1 MNVLQ
6 TRRGSL
12 RLPAFLPD
20 GTRAVVRGLDA
31 ADLRACG
38 IEAMMVNALHLST
51 SPGTSTVAA
60 VGGVHRF
67 MGWDGIVASDS
78 GGFQAWSLAHAN
90 AKLGSVT
97 DKGFVYRHEKKGAKH
112 LLTPEK
118 CIRHQ
123 VELGSD
129 ILFCLDQCTHPDE
142 SAEVQAASV
151 ARTLAWARRCRDEFV
166 ARTGAEPGRS
176 DPGDRP
182 LLFAVV
188 QGGNDDDLRKRC
200 AGELVEMGFD
210 GFGFG
215 GWPVEAGGGLTDMV
229 ARVAELLPTQAP
241 KHALGIG
248 KPDNIVAA
256 WRAGYTLFDCAIPT
270 RDARRRRLY
279 VTSDSVVNAVEKFNN
294 FAFLYMEDERH
305 ARDESPVDPQLD
317 PDGPSRAYLHHLFKI
332 KDGSAERLA
341 TKHNLTFYARLID
354 DLRRAEG
361 PTS

>member
-1 MNVLQ
+1 MRTLA
-6 TRRGSL
+6 TRRGAL

-31 ADLRACG
+31 ADLKNCG

-51 SPGTSTVAA
+51 NPGTSTVAA
-60 VGGVHRF
+60 IGGVHRF

-78 GGFQAWSLAHAN
+78 GGFQAWSLAHAS

-123 VELGSD
+123 LELGTD
-129 ILFCLDQCTHPDE
+129 ILFCLDQCTHPDD
-142 SAEVQAASV
+142 SQEVQAQSV

-166 ARTGAEPGRS
+166 ARTGAEPGRGDGS
-176 DPGDRP
+176 DRP

-188 QGGNDDDLRKRC
+188 QGGNDADLRRRC
-200 AGELVEMGFD
+200 ADELAAMGFD

-215 GWPVEAGGGLTDMV
+215 GWPVAEDGGLVEMV
-229 ARVAELLPTQAP
+229 ARVAEMLPAEAP

-248 KPDNIVAA
+248 KPGNIVAA
-256 WRAGYTLFDCAIPT
+256 WRAGYGLFDCAIPT

-279 VTSDSVVNAVEKFNN
+279 VTSDMHHNDLEKLEKSS
-294 FAFLYMEDERH
+294 FLYVEDERH
-305 ARDESPVDPQLD
+305 ARDAAPLDPQLD
-317 PDGPSRAYLHHLFKI
+317 AEGPSRAYLHHLFKI

-341 TKHNLTFYARLID
+341 TKHNLTFYARLIET
-354 DLRRAEG
+354 LRRADSG
-361 PTS
+361 VA

>member
-1 MNVLQ
+1 MKELA
-6 TRRGSL
+6 TRRGPL

-31 ADLRACG
+31 ADLKACG

-51 SPGTSTVAA
+51 NPGTSTVAA
-60 VGGVHRF
+60 LGGVHRF

-97 DKGFVYRHEKKGAKH
+97 DKGFVYRHEKNGPKN

-123 VELGSD
+123 LELGAD

-151 ARTLAWARRCRDEFV
+151 KRTIAWAKRCRDEFV
-166 ARTGAEPGRS
+166 ARVGAEAGAA
-176 DPGDRP
+176 PGDRP

-188 QGGNDDDLRKRC
+188 QGGNDDELRRRC
-200 AGELVEMGFD
+200 ADELAAMGFD

-215 GWPVEAGGGLTDMV
+215 GWPVAEGGGLTDMV
-229 ARVAELLPTQAP
+229 ARVAELLPAEAP

-256 WRAGYTLFDCAIPT
+256 WRAGYRLFDCAIPT

-279 VTSDSVVNAVEKFNN
+279 VSSENGSNRLSNN
-294 FAFLYMEDERH
+294 NIFSFLYVEDERY
-305 ARDESPVDPQLD
+305 ARDDSAIDPALED
-317 PDGPSRAYLHHLFKI
+317 SGPSRAYLHHLFKI
-332 KDGSAERLA
+332 KDAAAERLA
-341 TKHNLTFYARLID
+341 TKHNLMFYARLID
-354 DLRRAEG
+354 RLRAA
-361 PTS
+361 S

>member
-1 MNVLQ
+1 MNVLE
-6 TRRGSL
+6 TRRGPL

-31 ADLRACG
+31 ADVAACG

-51 SPGTSTVAA
+51 NPGTSTVAA
-60 VGGVHRF
+60 LGGVHRF

-97 DKGFVYRHEKKGAKH
+97 DKGFVYRHEKNGPKH

-123 VELGSD
+123 LELGSD
-129 ILFCLDQCTHPDE
+129 ILFCLDQCTHPDD
-142 SAEVQAASV
+142 SREVQEASV
-151 ARTLAWARRCRDEFV
+151 ARTIAWARRCRDEFA
-166 ARTGAEPGRS
+166 ARVGGAPGDGGS
-176 DPGDRP
+176 DRP

-188 QGGNDDDLRKRC
+188 QGGNAADLRERC
-200 AGELVEMGFD
+200 ADELARMGFD

-215 GWPVEAGGGLTDMV
+215 GWPVAEDGGLTDMV
-229 ARVAELLPTQAP
+229 ARVAELLPIDAP

-248 KPDNIVAA
+248 KPDNIVTA
-256 WRAGYTLFDCAIPT
+256 WRAGYRLFDCAIPT

-279 VTSDSVVNAVEKFNN
+279 VTSDNVYTDLKNIENSS
-294 FAFLYMEDERH
+294 FLYIEDERY
-305 ARDESPVDPQLD
+305 ARDDSPVDPTLSD
-317 PDGPSRAYLHHLFKI
+317 SGPSRAYLHHLFKI
-332 KDGSAERLA
+332 KDSSAERLA
-341 TKHNLTFYARLID
+341 TKHNLSFYARLIER
-354 DLRRAEG
+354 LRAAEP
-361 PTS
+361 PTP

>member
-1 MNVLQ
+1 MKTLQ
-6 TRRGSL
+6 TRRGAL

-31 ADLRACG
+31 TDVAACG

-51 SPGTSTVAA
+51 NPGTSTVAA
-60 VGGVHRF
+60 LGGVHRF

-123 VELGSD
+123 LELGTD

-142 SAEVQAASV
+142 SADIQEASV
-151 ARTLAWARRCRDEFV
+151 TRTLNWARRCREAFTDRV
-166 ARTGAEPGRS
+166 GEPGS
-176 DPGDRP
+176 DVSERP

-188 QGGNDDDLRKRC
+188 QGGNDPDLRKRC
-200 AGELVEMGFD
+200 ADQLAEMGFD

-215 GWPVEAGGGLTDMV
+215 GWPVAEDGRLTDMV
-229 ARVAELLPTQAP
+229 SHVAELLPADAP

-256 WRAGYTLFDCAIPT
+256 WRAGYQMFDCAIPT

-279 VTSDSVVNAVEKFNN
+279 VTSKYEVNTLEKNDN
-294 FAFLYMEDERH
+294 SSFLYIEDERH
-305 ARDESPVDPQLD
+305 ARDNSPIDPALGD
-317 PDGPSRAYLHHLFKI
+317 TGPSRAYLHHLFKI
-332 KDGSAERLA
+332 KDSSAERLA
-341 TKHNLTFYARLID
+341 TKHNLQFYARLIER
-354 DLRRAEG
+354 LRSAGETA
-361 PTS
+361 P

>member
-1 MNVLQ
+1 MKLLE
-6 TRRGSL
+6 TRRGGL

-31 ADLRACG
+31 DDLKACG

-51 SPGTSTVAA
+51 NPGTSTVAA
-60 VGGVHRF
+60 VGGIHRF
-67 MGWDGIVASDS
+67 MGFDGIVASDS

-97 DKGFVYRHEKKGAKH
+97 DKGFVYRHEKGGPKN

-123 VELGSD
+123 IELGSD

-142 SAEVQAASV
+142 SPAVQEASV
-151 ARTLAWARRCRDEFV
+151 KRTIDWARRCRNEFV
-166 ARTGAEPGRS
+166 ARVGAEPG
-176 DPGDRP
+176 GDAGERP

-188 QGGNDDDLRKRC
+188 QCGNDLALRQRC
-200 AGELVEMGFD
+200 AEELAGMGFD

-215 GWPVEAGGGLTDMV
+215 GWPIAEGGGLTDMV
-229 ARVAELLPTQAP
+229 ARLAEMLPPDAP

-256 WRAGYTLFDCAIPT
+256 WRDGYQLFDCAIPT

-279 VTSDSVVNAVEKFNN
+279 VTSDSPGTILKNICKSS
-294 FAFLYMEDERH
+294 FLYIEDERY
-305 ARDESPVDPQLD
+305 ARDDSPLD
-317 PDGPSRAYLHHLFKI
+317 PALGEAGPSRAYLHHLFKI
-332 KDGSAERLA
+332 KDSAAERLA
-341 TKHNLTFYARLID
+341 TKHNLRFYARLIEQ
-354 DLRRAEG
+354 LRDAAA
-361 PTS
+361 PPP

>member
-1 MNVLQ
+1 MNFLE
-6 TRRGSL
+6 TRRGPL
-12 RLPAFLPD
+12 QLPAFLPD

-31 ADLRACG
+31 TDVATCG

-51 SPGTSTVAA
+51 NPGTSTVAA
-60 VGGVHRF
+60 LGGIHRF

-97 DKGFVYRHEKKGAKH
+97 DKGFVYRHEKKGAKN

-123 VELGSD
+123 LELDSD

-142 SAEVQAASV
+142 STEVQETSV
-151 ARTLAWARRCRDEFV
+151 ARTIAWARRCRDEFV
-166 ARTGAEPGRS
+166 ARVGGEPGDGRAERS
-176 DPGDRP
+176 

-188 QGGNDDDLRKRC
+188 QGGNSPDLRKRC
-200 AGELVEMGFD
+200 ADQLAEMGFD

-215 GWPVEAGGGLTDMV
+215 GWPVADGGGLTDMV
-229 ARVAELLPTQAP
+229 AHVAELLPADTP

-248 KPDNIVAA
+248 KPDNIVTA
-256 WRAGYTLFDCAIPT
+256 WHAGYQLFDCAIPT

-279 VTSDSVVNAVEKFNN
+279 VTSDNVYNDVNNLAKSS
-294 FAFLYMEDERH
+294 FLYIEDERH
-305 ARDESPVDPQLD
+305 ARDDSPIDPALSD
-317 PDGPSRAYLHHLFKI
+317 GGPSRAYLHHLFKI
-332 KDGSAERLA
+332 KDSAAERLA
-341 TKHNLTFYARLID
+341 TKHNLSFYARLIEK
-354 DLRRAEG
+354 LRETG
-361 PTS
+361 QPPT

>member
-1 MNVLQ
+1 MKVLE
-6 TRRGSL
+6 TRRGAL

-31 ADLRACG
+31 TDLKACG

-51 SPGTSTVAA
+51 NPGTSTVAA
-60 VGGVHRF
+60 LGGVHRF

-97 DKGFVYRHEKKGAKH
+97 DKGFVYRHEKKGPKH

-123 VELGSD
+123 LELDTD
-129 ILFCLDQCTHPDE
+129 ILFCLDQCTHPDDSRDIQE
-142 SAEVQAASV
+142 TSV
-151 ARTLAWARRCRDEFV
+151 ARTIAWAKRCRDEYIARVGATPGSDV
-166 ARTGAEPGRS
+166 AN
-176 DPGDRP
+176 RP

-188 QGGNDDDLRKRC
+188 QGGNSHDLRTRC
-200 AGELVEMGFD
+200 ADQLADMGFD

-215 GWPVEAGGGLTDMV
+215 GWPIAGDGGLTDMV
-229 ARVAELLPTQAP
+229 ARVVEMLPESAP

-256 WRAGYTLFDCAIPT
+256 WQAGYQLFDCAIAT

-279 VTSDSVVNAVEKFNN
+279 VTSEYSHNSLNN
-294 FAFLYMEDERH
+294 INKSSFLYVEDERY
-305 ARDESPVDPQLD
+305 ARDELPLDPQAGD
-317 PDGPSRAYLHHLFKI
+317 GGPSRAYLHHLFKI
-332 KDGSAERLA
+332 KDHAAERLA
-341 TKHNLTFYARLID
+341 TKHNLAHYTRLIEN
-354 DLRRAEG
+354 LRDSKDWQR
-361 PTS
+361 

>member
-1 MNVLQ
+1 MKVLE
-6 TRRGSL
+6 TSRGAL

-31 ADLRACG
+31 ADLKACG

-51 SPGTSTVAA
+51 NPGTSTVAA
-60 VGGVHRF
+60 LGGVHKF
-67 MGWDGIVASDS
+67 MGWDGITASDS

-97 DKGFVYRHEKKGAKH
+97 DKGFVYRHEKKGPKH

-123 VELGSD
+123 LELGTD
-129 ILFCLDQCTHPDE
+129 ILFCLDQCTHPDD
-142 SAEVQAASV
+142 SQDVQETSV
-151 ARTLAWARRCRDEFV
+151 ARTIAWAKRCRDEYIARVGAAPGSDV
-166 ARTGAEPGRS
+166 A
-176 DPGDRP
+176 DRP

-188 QGGNDDDLRKRC
+188 QGGNSRDLRTRC
-200 AGELVEMGFD
+200 ADQLADMGFD

-215 GWPVEAGGGLTDMV
+215 GWPIADGGGLTDMV
-229 ARVAELLPTQAP
+229 ARVVELLPQHAP

-256 WRAGYTLFDCAIPT
+256 WQAGYRLFDCAIPT

-279 VTSDSVVNAVEKFNN
+279 VTSVNT
-294 FAFLYMEDERH
+294 Y
-305 ARDESPVDPQLD
+305 
-317 PDGPSRAYLHHLFKI
+317 
-332 KDGSAERLA
+332 
-341 TKHNLTFYARLID
+341 T
-354 DLRRAEG
+354 DLRKKPINHRFFM
-361 PTS
+361 